1 MAGLQRAIND
11 LVIANRILA
20 HHGVFDEYG
29 HVSMRH
35 PSDPN
40 RFLLARDC
48 PAAFV
53 EPGDILEL
61 TLDGAPANDDNR
73 PLCAERFLHGAI
85 YAARPEVNSVL
96 CAGSDDVLPFSVT
109 ATPLRAMLGT
119 VGDMGTSVPVWDIAE
134 KFGDGTDLLVS
145 DMARARDLAQRLG
158 DYRVVLRRGVGF
170 VTAGRT
176 LNDAVKTS
184 VYIPK
189 NARTLAQSLQFGKI
203 TPISQGE
210 VDQRLA
216 IDPESNAMR
225 RGWEYWAREAGCERW
240 L

>member
-1 MAGLQRAIND
+1 MTGLQRALND

-35 PSDPN
+35 PGDPA
-40 RFLLARDC
+40 RFLMARDC
-48 PAAFV
+48 AAAFI
-53 EPGDILEL
+53 EPGDILEFA
-61 TLDGAPANDDNR
+61 LDGAPVNEGNR
-73 PLCAERFLHGAI
+73 PLCAERFLHAAI
-85 YAARPEVNSVL
+85 YAARPEVKSVL
-96 CAGSDDVLPFSVT
+96 CAGSEDVLPFSVT
-109 ATPLRAMLGT
+109 PVPLRAMLGT
-119 VGDMGTSVPVWDIAE
+119 VGDMGTQVPVWDIAE
-134 KFGDGTDLLVS
+134 KFGEDTDLAVS
-145 DMARARDLAQRLG
+145 SLERARDLAQRLG
-158 DYRVVLRRGVGF
+158 GHRVVLRRGVGF
-170 VTAGRT
+170 VTTGRT